1 MTDPS
6 HPPHTHGFVLV
17 IVLTLLV
24 VLALLAAAVATSAE
38 RTIRA
43 AHADSERFQAE
54 LDMASTRE
62 TVLFMLSTQRRTLA
76 GLTVRPEDAAAV
88 LTFTDDADSVAVLPV
103 GDEIRLDSTP
113 YQGLGMAR
121 FAVQDDRGLLSLNW
135 APLQRRFAFYESL
148 GVPENRWNA
157 LEAKR
162 LDYQDADDVHRLN
175 GAEKEHYLRAGL
187 PPPSNRTLATP
198 LELRRVMGFAP
209 LLAQMDDRHL
219 LSILTTTR
227 NIAVNINTAPAHVL
241 ALLPGMTRANA
252 ERMVH
257 MRQAAPFISL
267 AQAQQFGMAA
277 TFEDNLTLFPMQSG
291 NLMVWNQHSG
301 ARQLVHWT
309 LAPIQIDVPP
319 IPWRIDYEL
328 TLPRGDEA
336 DQAVVGAPQT
346 PLFTTPGIS
355 AGDADLARSP
365 QPSGTH

>member
-1 MTDPS
+1 MTEPS
-6 HPPHTHGFVLV
+6 HPPHAHGFVLV

-43 AHADSERFQAE
+43 AQDDNERFQAE

-62 TVLFMLSTQRRTLA
+62 TILFMLSTQRKTLA
-76 GLTVRPEDAAAV
+76 GLTVRAEDAAAT
-88 LTFTDDADSVAVLPV
+88 LTFNDNEDGSSSLPV

-121 FAVQDDRGLLSLNW
+121 FALQEDRGLLSINW

-162 LDYQDADDVHRLN
+162 LDYQDADDLRRLN

-198 LELRRVMGFAP
+198 LELRRVMDFGP
-209 LLAQMDDRHL
+209 LLAQMDDAHL
-219 LSILTTTR
+219 LSMLTTTR
-227 NIAVNINTAPAHVL
+227 SIAININTAPADVL
-241 ALLPGMTRANA
+241 VLLPGMTRANA

-257 MRQAAPFISL
+257 MRRTAPFISF
-267 AQAQQFGMAA
+267 AQARQFGITA
-277 TFEDNLTLFPMQSG
+277 TYEDGLNLFSMQSG
-291 NLMVWNQHSG
+291 HLIVWNQYSG
-301 ARQLVHWT
+301 SRQLVHWT
-309 LAPIQIDVPP
+309 LAPMQIGVPL

-336 DQAVVGAPQT
+336 DQAVVGAPGT
-346 PLFTTPGIS
+346 PLFARPGTP
-355 AGDADLARSP
+355 AG
-365 QPSGTH
+365 